1 MGKYSLKS
9 LPWQGVARVLWEL
22 FSAELEIMVV
32 VKLPEF
38 NVNDIEILVAEE
50 IRVSI
55 DIWLYVD
62 VLQTFENFWIFELS
76 G

>member
-1 MGKYSLKS
+1 
-9 LPWQGVARVLWEL
+9 
-22 FSAELEIMVV
+22 MVV

-62 VLQTFENFWIFELS
+62 VLQTFENF
-76 G
+76 